1 MSELRV
7 DNIVDMGGSGAPKLR
22 KGANVTGISTIT
34 QAVIGNTTI
43 NAGGINA
50 TGIVTSSSNK
60 FVGDLASG
68 NITAGVMTATSSVV
82 ASNITINAGG
92 VNASGIIS
100 ATSYAGSGANLTGI
114 GLSIAPLIYSP
125 EIGATNQALKPTIE
139 LSFNQRIKAGSGNV
153 NLRMVSAGST
163 IIQSFGV
170 GSSVTINN
178 DGTLPKVSFTPTND
192 LGLDSVICVDIP
204 AGAFK
209 TMPGTDIAATNWTF
223 TTENVFKYWVAGE
236 NSYGQL
242 GLNEAGNPHIGG
254 PSATATSRSSPTQ
267 LTSTAWSAINSSHY
281 SSLGRKPAGT
291 LWSWGYQS
299 NVGELG
305 HNEHANTSNKSSPTQ
320 IPGTTWS
327 KSVAVGNAVMAAT
340 KTDGTLWMWGSG
352 SHGQLGQNTSGTPA
366 HRSSPVQVGSDTTWP
381 TGIDQLSTGYY
392 THAIKTDGTLW
403 AWGRDWE
410 FGMSGLNFIG
420 NRSSPTQIPGTTWST
435 VVAGYY
441 VISALKTDGTL
452 WMWGQSGSGSLG
464 DNSRTSRSS
473 PIQVPGTW
481 SSHSTTHMGGG
492 SGAINTDGELF
503 MWGDN
508 SVGTLGQNDVVAQ
521 SSPVQVP
528 GTTWS
533 RITQAA
539 ENSFVVTKTDG
550 TAWSWGQN
558 EHGMLGLN
566 NTTQYSSPVQ
576 IPGTTWQYNLNSGS
590 FSALGK
596 P

>member
-1 MSELRV
+1 
-7 DNIVDMGGSGAPKLR
+7 MGSYV
-22 KGANVTGISTIT
+22 N
-34 QAVIGNTTI
+34 IGN
-43 NAGGINA
+43 N
-50 TGIVTSSSNK
+50 V
-60 FVGDLASG
+60 
-68 NITAGVMTATSSVV
+68 
-82 ASNITINAGG
+82 
-92 VNASGIIS
+92 
-100 ATSYAGSGANLTGI
+100 
-114 GLSIAPLIYSP
+114 SIDNS
-125 EIGATNQALKPTIE
+125 
-139 LSFNQRIKAGSGNV
+139 
-153 NLRMVSAGST
+153 
-163 IIQSFGV
+163 
-170 GSSVTINN
+170 
-178 DGTLPKVSFTPTND
+178 GTLPKLSFTPVND
-192 LGLDSVICVDIP
+192 LGLDSVIFVDIP
-204 AGAFK
+204 DGSITK
-209 TMPGTDIAATNWTF
+209 MDGTSLSPTSWTF
-223 TTENVFKYWVAGE
+223 TTENVFKYWIAGE
-236 NSYGQL
+236 NTYGEL
-242 GLNEAGNPHIGG
+242 GQNNRTHY
-254 PSATATSRSSPTQ
+254 SSPVQ

-305 HNEHANTSNKSSPTQ
+305 HNEHANTHNKSSPTQ

-327 KSVAVGNAVMAAT
+327 KSVAVGAAVMAAT
-340 KTDGTLWMWGSG
+340 RTDGTLWMWGAG
-352 SHGQLGQNTSGTPA
+352 SNGQLGQNTSGTPA

-381 TGIDQLSTGYY
+381 TGIDKIASGYY

-441 VISALKTDGTL
+441 VVSALKTDGTL

-492 SGAINTDGELF
+492 SGAIKTDGTLW

-550 TAWSWGQN
+550 TAWVWGQN
-558 EHGMLGLN
+558 EHGMLGQN
-566 NTTQYSSPVQ
+566 NLTKYSSPVQ
-576 IPGTTWQYNLNSGS
+576 IPGTTWQYNLNSGA
-590 FSALGK
+590 FLAIGK